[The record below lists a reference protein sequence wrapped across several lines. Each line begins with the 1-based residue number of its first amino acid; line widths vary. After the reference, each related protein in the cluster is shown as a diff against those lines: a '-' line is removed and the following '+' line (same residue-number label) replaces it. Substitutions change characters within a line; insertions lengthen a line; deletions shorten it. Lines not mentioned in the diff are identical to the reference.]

1 MSSELFAGFPE
12 KSEVIPVPTLFLN
25 SVMPLID
32 DVAELKTVLHIFRLL
47 SKKRG
52 YPRFVTFT
60 ELFNDNC
67 LKRSIAPKDTES
79 FDSALRSALDM
90 GLQHS
95 ILLQIELRKDA
106 RSENLY
112 FLNNETGKKTIE
124 KIKLGEI
131 VLSDFTP
138 VNHIEE
144 QPVKISN
151 IFSLY
156 EQNIGILTPI
166 IAEELQ
172 EAERLYPSDWV
183 ESAFREAVSVNKR
196 SWRYVSRIL
205 ERWAVEGKFDGK
217 IGRNNKKEND
227 PDRYVKG
234 KYGHMVKR

>member
-1 MSSELFAGFPE
+1 MPNELFSGFPE
-12 KSEVIPVPTLFLN
+12 KSEVTPVPTLFLN
-25 SVMPLID
+25 SVMPQIND
-32 DVAELKTVLHIFRLL
+32 IAELKTALHIFRLL

-60 ELFNDNC
+60 ELLNDNC
-67 LKRSIAPKDTES
+67 LKGSIALKGTES
-79 FDSALRSALDM
+79 FDTVLRTALDM
-90 GLQHS
+90 ALRHR
-95 ILLQIELRKDA
+95 ILLQIELCRDG
-106 RSENLY
+106 RYENLY
-112 FLNNETGKKTIE
+112 FINNEAGKKTIE
-124 KIKLGEI
+124 KIKHGEI
-131 VLSDFTP
+131 TLSDFIP
-138 VNHIEE
+138 VNSIKE

-172 EAERLYPSDWV
+172 EAERLYPFDWV
-183 ESAFREAVSVNKR
+183 EGAFREAVSVNKR

-205 ERWAVEGKFDGK
+205 ERWAVEGKVDGK
-217 IGRNNKKEND
+217 TGRNNKKEND

>member
-1 MSSELFAGFPE
+1 MPDKRFSGFPE
-12 KSEVIPVPTLFLN
+12 NPEVVPIPTLFLN
-25 SVMPLID
+25 SVMLRID

-67 LKRSIAPKDTES
+67 LKGSIALKGTES
-79 FDSALRSALDM
+79 FDSVLRSAL
-90 GLQHS
+90 GNALQHS
-95 ILLQIELRKDA
+95 ILLQIELRRDA
-106 RSENLY
+106 RLENLY
-112 FLNNETGKKTIE
+112 FINNETGKKTIE
-124 KIKLGEI
+124 KIKHGEI
-131 VLSDFTP
+131 TLSDFIP

-172 EAERLYPSDWV
+172 EAERLYPCDWV
-183 ESAFREAVSVNKR
+183 EGAFREAVSVNKR

-205 ERWAVEGKFDGK
+205 ERWAVEGKVDGK
-217 IGRNNKKEND
+217 TGRNNQKEND